1 MRGPKQ
7 AMLDGSVT
15 PAQPRVDVRR
25 SARRR
30 RTVTAYRE
38 ADTIVVLIPQRMSKA
53 DEQAFVTDMVAKV
66 LAREGRRRAPR
77 GDDDLAARAA
87 ELSGRF
93 LAPQLG
99 FAPAPTSVSW
109 VRNQN
114 HRWGSCTP
122 GTGAIRL
129 SHRMQVMP
137 SWVVDYVLVHELA
150 HLVEAA
156 HSPRFWRLVN
166 TFTETEKAQGFLE
179 GFLAGQG
186 RSGLDLGESE
196 VGESE
201 VGVGDEAAAG
211 AGSDE
216 DSGAEDSGAEDTGSE
231 DTGAEDLGARR
242 SSPDRIGTD
251 RSSPDRIGTDR
262 IGTDRIGTDRI
273 GTDRIGTDRIGT
285 DRIGLGSDGGR

>member
-1 MRGPKQ
+1 MPGPNQ
-7 AMLDGSVT
+7 AMLDGSVA
-15 PAQPRVDVRR
+15 PAQPRVEVRR

-53 DEQAFVTDMVAKV
+53 DEQTFVTDMVAKV

-77 GDDDLAARAA
+77 GDLELAARAA

-99 FAPAPTSVSW
+99 FTPTPTSVSW
-109 VRNQN
+109 VHNQN

-186 RSGLDLGESE
+186 RSEPDLGESGVGE
-196 VGESE
+196 SGVGESE
-201 VGVGDEAAAG
+201 VGVGDKAAAG
-211 AGSDE
+211 DGP
-216 DSGAEDSGAEDTGSE
+216 AEDTGAGRIG
-231 DTGAEDLGARR
+231 TGRISTGRIGA
-242 SSPDRIGTD
+242 DRIGT
-251 RSSPDRIGTDR
+251 
-262 IGTDRIGTDRI
+262 
-273 GTDRIGTDRIGT
+273 
-285 DRIGLGSDGGR
+285 GSDGVR